1 MFTFL
6 NPALLLAS
14 AAALIPLIIHLLSR
28 RRVKVVEFSSIRH
41 LKAMQR
47 RQVRRL
53 KIRQILLLLLR
64 MLLVFVL
71 VLAFARPTTTSG
83 AFGSQASASSVVIV
97 DNTASMNRFVPNGQL
112 FELARK
118 RTDALLAAFSTDDRV
133 AMLPLVASDFKP
145 SLVTPALAREQLAT
159 LTAQDAS
166 ADLRNAIEL
175 ASALLEQSPSLN
187 REIYLVTDR
196 QRALIPDSVLA
207 DSARI
212 GSARVTIVDLPLDQ
226 PGNVGVSS
234 VSLGTQLLSVGVP
247 FTITSEIANK
257 GMTDVENLIVS
268 LFLDNRRVS
277 QTTVSLTAGQVAT
290 VPFTTSVPST
300 GIHAGYIEL
309 SADQF
314 PGDNRSYFGF
324 KLPELVSVLVVG
336 DDPGGRLARMALQP
350 APDASSY
357 WSVKQADEGALLSLP
372 LDEYQVI
379 ILAGTPELGA
389 IGRERITRFLS
400 SGKSVFV
407 LLGSQTTE
415 ASFAADYAD
424 ITGLQLESAMPEV
437 LTRSGFFLLKSV
449 ANDHPIFNIFDTK
462 QLPEIKSFTLPKL
475 SWRGKKDGTLMTFS
489 GDRIAMTER
498 KAGRGKV
505 ITLGVPLDPSLSEFA
520 TTALFVPFLAR
531 TVEYLAADIS
541 AYESNL
547 EVGESLRRALPAYV
561 TAASRVEIV
570 RPDSSR
576 REIAPEFSDERM
588 SVLLADSRQAGIWRV
603 EVDGR
608 LVDQIPLNVKPT
620 EGELRALSHDEF
632 ASSLHLNAP
641 ALLPATGDIAPLLA
655 SLRFGKELWPALLW
669 CALALIAIELW
680 LSRSAARDD
689 ETG

>member
-71 VLAFARPTTTSG
+71 VLAFARPTTKSG
-83 AFGSQASASSVVIV
+83 AFGSQASASSVVII

-133 AMLPLVASDFKP
+133 AILPMVASDFKP
-145 SLVTPALAREQLAT
+145 SLVTPALAREQVAT

-166 ADLRNAIEL
+166 ADLRSTIEL

-196 QRALIPDSVLA
+196 QRTLIPDSLPS
-207 DSARI
+207 DSARL
-212 GSARVTIVDLPLDQ
+212 GSTRVTVVELPLDQ
-226 PGNVGVSS
+226 PGNVGVNA

-247 FTITSEIANK
+247 FTISSEIANK
-257 GMTDVENLIVS
+257 GMTDVENLMVS
-268 LFLDNRRVS
+268 LFVDHRRVS
-277 QTTVSLTAGQVAT
+277 QTTISLAAGQVT
-290 VPFTTSVPST
+290 SVPFTTSVPST
-300 GIHAGYIEL
+300 GMHSGYIEL

-336 DDPGGRLARMALQP
+336 DDPGGRLTRMALQP

-372 LDEYQVI
+372 LDEYQVMV
-379 ILAGTPELGA
+379 LAGTPNLGA
-389 IGRERITRFLS
+389 IGRERVNRFLAA
-400 SGKSVFV
+400 GKSVFV
-407 LLGSQTTE
+407 LLGATTTE
-415 ASFAADYAD
+415 GAFDADYAEL
-424 ITGLQLESAMPEV
+424 TGLRLESAMPEV
-437 LTRSGFFLLKSV
+437 LTRSGFFLLKSI

-475 SWRGKKDGTLMTFS
+475 SWSGSKGGTLMTFS
-489 GDRIAMTER
+489 GDRLAMTER
-498 KAGRGKV
+498 KIGRGKV

-531 TVEYLAADIS
+531 TIEYLAADVS

-547 EVGESLRRALPAYV
+547 SVGQPLRRILPPSV
-561 TAASRVEIV
+561 TAASRVELI
-570 RPDSSR
+570 RPDSTSR
-576 REIAPEFSDERM
+576 ELSPEFTDEKM
-588 SVLLADSRQAGIWRV
+588 SILLADTRQAGIWRV
-603 EVDGR
+603 EIDDR
-608 LVDQIPLNVKPT
+608 LVDQIPLNLNPA
-620 EGELRALSHDEF
+620 EGDLRALPIAEF
-632 ASSLHLNAP
+632 ASSLN
-641 ALLPATGDIAPLLA
+641 LPTPTTLPVGGDIAPLLA
-655 SLRFGKELWPALLW
+655 SLRYGRELWPMLLW
-669 CALALIAIELW
+669 FALGLIALELW
-680 LSRSAARDD
+680 LSKSAARDD
-689 ETG
+689 EPG